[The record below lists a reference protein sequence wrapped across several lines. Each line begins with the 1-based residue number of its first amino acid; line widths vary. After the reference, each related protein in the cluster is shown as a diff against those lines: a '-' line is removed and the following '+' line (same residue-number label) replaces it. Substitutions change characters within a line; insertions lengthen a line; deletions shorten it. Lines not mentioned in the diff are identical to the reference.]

1 MRSSIKPFVLPAAIA
16 CGLLFHDAIKFIA
29 PLSPYLIFM
38 MLLLTFTSI
47 DLHKIRLTRLQL
59 WLLLIQISVCWIPY
73 VLLRGYSSDVAAGLF
88 MCVFISTA
96 TAAPVVTKMLG
107 GSVEMLVSYSLTSN
121 LAFALLAPPFL
132 SIISDTADVS
142 VAATLLYIAR
152 GVLPLLLVPL
162 LVAYLLGRYAPE
174 LRSRIS
180 RYSSLSFYLWALALL
195 IVVGNAVGLA
205 LEQQGA
211 GIVQFA
217 ALFVG
222 SAVLC
227 AVQFYA
233 GRPALWRPDIGG
245 AGPWTEKHSA
255 GHMGGHFVCVGV
267 GVACSG
273 GLYPLAK
280 HFQQLAALPQ
290 NAPRGGNALNAE
302 VSCGAVRGD
311 DTGLSIWWRCRS

>member
-73 VLLRGYSSDVAAGLF
+73 VLLRGYSSDVAVGLF

-121 LAFALLAPPFL
+121 LAFALFAPPFL

-205 LEQQGA
+205 LEQQEA

-233 GRPALWRPDIGG
+233 GRVVGRHYGDPISGAQGLGQKNTVLAIWVATSYVSALASLAPAAYILWQNIFNS
-245 AGPWTEKHSA
+245 WQ
-255 GHMGGHFVCVGV
+255 
-267 GVACSG
+267 
-273 GLYPLAK
+273 LYRK
-280 HFQQLAALPQ
+280 TRREAAM
-290 NAPRGGNALNAE
+290 R
-302 VSCGAVRGD
+302 
-311 DTGLSIWWRCRS
+311 

>member
-152 GVLPLLLVPL
+152 GVLPLLIVPL
-162 LVAYLLGRYAPE
+162 LVAYMLGRYAPE

-205 LEQQGA
+205 LEQQEA

-233 GRPALWRPDIGG
+233 GRVVGRHYGDPISGAQGLGQKNTVLAIWVATSYVSALASLAPAAYILWQNIFNS
-245 AGPWTEKHSA
+245 WQ
-255 GHMGGHFVCVGV
+255 
-267 GVACSG
+267 
-273 GLYPLAK
+273 LYRK
-280 HFQQLAALPQ
+280 TRREAAM
-290 NAPRGGNALNAE
+290 R
-302 VSCGAVRGD
+302 
-311 DTGLSIWWRCRS
+311 

>member
-205 LEQQGA
+205 LEQQGV

-217 ALFVG
+217 VLFVG

-233 GRPALWRPDIGG
+233 GRVVGRHYGDPISGAQGLGQKNTVLAIWVATSYVSALASLAPAAYILWQNIFNS
-245 AGPWTEKHSA
+245 WQ
-255 GHMGGHFVCVGV
+255 
-267 GVACSG
+267 
-273 GLYPLAK
+273 LYRK
-280 HFQQLAALPQ
+280 TRREAAM
-290 NAPRGGNALNAE
+290 R
-302 VSCGAVRGD
+302 
-311 DTGLSIWWRCRS
+311 

>member
-205 LEQQGA
+205 LEQQEA

-222 SAVLC
+222 SAVQC

-233 GRPALWRPDIGG
+233 GRVVGRHYGDPISGAQGLGQKNTVLAIWVATSYVSALASLAPAAYILWQNIFNS
-245 AGPWTEKHSA
+245 WQ
-255 GHMGGHFVCVGV
+255 
-267 GVACSG
+267 
-273 GLYPLAK
+273 LYRK
-280 HFQQLAALPQ
+280 TRREAAM
-290 NAPRGGNALNAE
+290 R
-302 VSCGAVRGD
+302 
-311 DTGLSIWWRCRS
+311 

>member
-205 LEQQGA
+205 LEQQGV

-233 GRPALWRPDIGG
+233 GRVVGRQYGDPISGAQGLGQKNTVLAIWVATSYVSALASLAPAAYILWQNIFNS
-245 AGPWTEKHSA
+245 WQ
-255 GHMGGHFVCVGV
+255 
-267 GVACSG
+267 
-273 GLYPLAK
+273 LYRK
-280 HFQQLAALPQ
+280 TRREAAM
-290 NAPRGGNALNAE
+290 R
-302 VSCGAVRGD
+302 
-311 DTGLSIWWRCRS
+311 

>member
-73 VLLRGYSSDVAAGLF
+73 LLLRGYSSDVAAGLF

-205 LEQQGA
+205 LEQQEA

-233 GRPALWRPDIGG
+233 GRVVGRHYGDPISGAQGLGQKNTVLAIWVATSYVSALASLAPAAYILWQNIFNS
-245 AGPWTEKHSA
+245 WQ
-255 GHMGGHFVCVGV
+255 
-267 GVACSG
+267 
-273 GLYPLAK
+273 LYRK
-280 HFQQLAALPQ
+280 TRREAAM
-290 NAPRGGNALNAE
+290 R
-302 VSCGAVRGD
+302 
-311 DTGLSIWWRCRS
+311 

>member
-16 CGLLFHDAIKFIA
+16 SGLLFHEAIKFIA

-38 MLLLTFTSI
+38 MLLLTFSSI
-47 DLHKIRLTRLQL
+47 DLHKIRFTRLQL

-180 RYSSLSFYLWALALL
+180 RYSSLSFYLWEATGLKYPELLDEIIRLALKREREEGKINYSFDTNIL
-195 IVVGNAVGLA
+195 SGVS
-205 LEQQGA
+205 
-211 GIVQFA
+211 F
-217 ALFVG
+217 
-222 SAVLC
+222 
-227 AVQFYA
+227 
-233 GRPALWRPDIGG
+233 GG
-245 AGPWTEKHSA
+245 AKGKA
-255 GHMGGHFVCVGV
+255 
-267 GVACSG
+267 
-273 GLYPLAK
+273 
-280 HFQQLAALPQ
+280 
-290 NAPRGGNALNAE
+290 
-302 VSCGAVRGD
+302 
-311 DTGLSIWWRCRS
+311 

>member
-217 ALFVG
+217 ALVVG

-227 AVQFYA
+227 AVPFYA
-233 GRPALWRPDIGG
+233 GRVVGRHYGDPISGAQGLGQKNTVLAIWVATSYVSALASLAPAAYILWQNIFNS
-245 AGPWTEKHSA
+245 WQ
-255 GHMGGHFVCVGV
+255 
-267 GVACSG
+267 
-273 GLYPLAK
+273 LYRK
-280 HFQQLAALPQ
+280 TRREAAM
-290 NAPRGGNALNAE
+290 R
-302 VSCGAVRGD
+302 
-311 DTGLSIWWRCRS
+311 

>member
-233 GRPALWRPDIGG
+233 GRVVGRHYGDPISGAQGLGQKNTVRAIWVATSYVSALASLAPAAYILWQNIFNS
-245 AGPWTEKHSA
+245 WQ
-255 GHMGGHFVCVGV
+255 
-267 GVACSG
+267 
-273 GLYPLAK
+273 LYRK
-280 HFQQLAALPQ
+280 TRREAAM
-290 NAPRGGNALNAE
+290 R
-302 VSCGAVRGD
+302 
-311 DTGLSIWWRCRS
+311 

>member
-205 LEQQGA
+205 LEQQEA

-233 GRPALWRPDIGG
+233 GRVVGRHYGDPISGAQGLGQKNTVLAIWVATSYVSALASLAPAAYILWQNIFNS
-245 AGPWTEKHSA
+245 WQ
-255 GHMGGHFVCVGV
+255 
-267 GVACSG
+267 
-273 GLYPLAK
+273 LYRK
-280 HFQQLAALPQ
+280 TRREAAM
-290 NAPRGGNALNAE
+290 R
-302 VSCGAVRGD
+302 
-311 DTGLSIWWRCRS
+311 

>member
-73 VLLRGYSSDVAAGLF
+73 VLLRSYSSDVAAGLF
-88 MCVFISTA
+88 VCVFVSTA

-233 GRPALWRPDIGG
+233 GRVVGRHYGDPISGAQGLGQKNTVLAIWVATSYVSALASLAPAAYILWQNIFNS
-245 AGPWTEKHSA
+245 WQ
-255 GHMGGHFVCVGV
+255 
-267 GVACSG
+267 
-273 GLYPLAK
+273 LYRK
-280 HFQQLAALPQ
+280 TRREAAM
-290 NAPRGGNALNAE
+290 R
-302 VSCGAVRGD
+302 
-311 DTGLSIWWRCRS
+311 

>member
-1 MRSSIKPFVLPAAIA
+1 
-16 CGLLFHDAIKFIA
+16 
-29 PLSPYLIFM
+29 
-38 MLLLTFTSI
+38 
-47 DLHKIRLTRLQL
+47 
-59 WLLLIQISVCWIPY
+59 
-73 VLLRGYSSDVAAGLF
+73 

-152 GVLPLLLVPL
+152 GMLPLLLVPL

-205 LEQQGA
+205 LEQQGV

-233 GRPALWRPDIGG
+233 GRVVGRHYGDPISGAQGLGQKNTVLAIWVATSYVSALASLAPAAYILWQNIFNS
-245 AGPWTEKHSA
+245 WQ
-255 GHMGGHFVCVGV
+255 
-267 GVACSG
+267 
-273 GLYPLAK
+273 LYRK
-280 HFQQLAALPQ
+280 TRREAAM
-290 NAPRGGNALNAE
+290 R
-302 VSCGAVRGD
+302 
-311 DTGLSIWWRCRS
+311 

>member
-132 SIISDTADVS
+132 SIITDTADVS

-205 LEQQGA
+205 LEQQEA

-233 GRPALWRPDIGG
+233 GRVVGRHYGDPISGAQGLGQKNTVLAIWVATSYVSALASLAPAAYILWQNIFNS
-245 AGPWTEKHSA
+245 WQ
-255 GHMGGHFVCVGV
+255 
-267 GVACSG
+267 
-273 GLYPLAK
+273 LYRK
-280 HFQQLAALPQ
+280 TRREAAM
-290 NAPRGGNALNAE
+290 R
-302 VSCGAVRGD
+302 
-311 DTGLSIWWRCRS
+311 

>member
-96 TAAPVVTKMLG
+96 TAAPGVTKMLG

-233 GRPALWRPDIGG
+233 GRVVGRHYGDPISGAQGLGQKNTVLAIWVATSYVSALASLAPAAYILWQNIFNS
-245 AGPWTEKHSA
+245 WQ
-255 GHMGGHFVCVGV
+255 
-267 GVACSG
+267 
-273 GLYPLAK
+273 LYRK
-280 HFQQLAALPQ
+280 TRREAAM
-290 NAPRGGNALNAE
+290 R
-302 VSCGAVRGD
+302 
-311 DTGLSIWWRCRS
+311 

>member
-162 LVAYLLGRYAPE
+162 LVAYLLGRYASE

-180 RYSSLSFYLWALALL
+180 RYSSLSFYLRALALL

-233 GRPALWRPDIGG
+233 GRVVGRHYGDPISGAQGLGQKNTVLAIWVATSYVSALASLAPAAYILWQNIFNS
-245 AGPWTEKHSA
+245 WQ
-255 GHMGGHFVCVGV
+255 
-267 GVACSG
+267 
-273 GLYPLAK
+273 LYRK
-280 HFQQLAALPQ
+280 TRREAAM
-290 NAPRGGNALNAE
+290 R
-302 VSCGAVRGD
+302 
-311 DTGLSIWWRCRS
+311 

>member
-73 VLLRGYSSDVAAGLF
+73 VLLRGYSGDVAAGLF

-233 GRPALWRPDIGG
+233 GRVVGRHYGDPISGAQGLGQKNTVLAIWVATSYVSALASLAPAAYILWQNIFNS
-245 AGPWTEKHSA
+245 WQ
-255 GHMGGHFVCVGV
+255 
-267 GVACSG
+267 
-273 GLYPLAK
+273 LYRK
-280 HFQQLAALPQ
+280 TRREAAM
-290 NAPRGGNALNAE
+290 R
-302 VSCGAVRGD
+302 
-311 DTGLSIWWRCRS
+311 

>member
-233 GRPALWRPDIGG
+233 GRVVGRHYGDPISGAQGLGQKNTVLAICVATSYVSALASLAPAAYILWQNIFNS
-245 AGPWTEKHSA
+245 WQ
-255 GHMGGHFVCVGV
+255 
-267 GVACSG
+267 
-273 GLYPLAK
+273 LYRK
-280 HFQQLAALPQ
+280 TRREAAM
-290 NAPRGGNALNAE
+290 R
-302 VSCGAVRGD
+302 
-311 DTGLSIWWRCRS
+311 

>member
-16 CGLLFHDAIKFIA
+16 CGLLFHDTIKFIA

-73 VLLRGYSSDVAAGLF
+73 VLLRGYSSDVAVGLF

-205 LEQQGA
+205 LEQQGV

-233 GRPALWRPDIGG
+233 GRVVGRHYGDPISGAQGLGQKNTVLAIWVATSYVSALASLAPAAYILWQNIFNS
-245 AGPWTEKHSA
+245 WQ
-255 GHMGGHFVCVGV
+255 
-267 GVACSG
+267 
-273 GLYPLAK
+273 LYRK
-280 HFQQLAALPQ
+280 TRREAAM
-290 NAPRGGNALNAE
+290 R
-302 VSCGAVRGD
+302 
-311 DTGLSIWWRCRS
+311 

>member
-73 VLLRGYSSDVAAGLF
+73 VLLRGYSSDVAVGLF

-205 LEQQGA
+205 LEQQGV

-233 GRPALWRPDIGG
+233 GRVVGRYYGDPISGAQGLGQKNTVLAIWVATSYVSALASLAPAAYILWQNIFNS
-245 AGPWTEKHSA
+245 WQ
-255 GHMGGHFVCVGV
+255 
-267 GVACSG
+267 
-273 GLYPLAK
+273 LYRK
-280 HFQQLAALPQ
+280 TRREAAM
-290 NAPRGGNALNAE
+290 R
-302 VSCGAVRGD
+302 
-311 DTGLSIWWRCRS
+311 